1 MSGGGGMGSNC
12 LTENQEAVR
21 STPEPSKFR
30 DERPTF
36 WLNQREVDRRGHARD
51 SGVSNKRSGQTG
63 GNTDVG
69 GR

>member
-1 MSGGGGMGSNC
+1 MAKEGFVGPGQGLGAGYVNF
-12 LTENQEAVR
+12 EPVR
-21 STPEPSKFR
+21 FV

-36 WLNQREVDRRGHARD
+36 WINPKESDHRGQARD
-51 SGVSNKRSGQTG
+51 SGISRTSRRGTG

>member
-1 MSGGGGMGSNC
+1 MAKEGFVGPGQGLGAGYVNF
-12 LTENQEAVR
+12 EPVR
-21 STPEPSKFR
+21 FV
-30 DERPTF
+30 DERPTV
-36 WLNQREVDRRGHARD
+36 WINPQEVDRRGHTRD